1 MTGRGPTS
9 HDVARAAGVSQS
21 AVSRAFTPGASV
33 SPEMRARI
41 EKVAAMLGYRPSRLP
56 GIMRRG
62 KSGIVAVVVGGFYN
76 PFHTMTLESFTR
88 ALTSAGRQVMLVQVE
103 SDRDLDEAVGDLVAL
118 NIDGVVSALS
128 ISSPE
133 VAAVLDRHR
142 LPIVTL
148 NSAIESEWVRAVN
161 SDNKETGRQAART
174 LHASGSQEFA
184 SVMGPID
191 TLSHSA
197 RPEGFTEVLRKLGIV
212 KVEALHGG
220 YDYGW
225 GREAGS
231 LLLAQPRRP
240 DGVFCGNDL
249 IAAGIIDLWAEHGL
263 HAPDDFRIIGCDNI
277 PFAAWPA
284 YDLTSFDQRSDDMAS
299 FAIDALCRTDAA
311 PLKRMIVPTALVRRS
326 SC

>member
-1 MTGRGPTS
+1 
-9 HDVARAAGVSQS
+9 
-21 AVSRAFTPGASV
+21 
-33 SPEMRARI
+33 MRARI

-128 ISSPE
+128 ISSSE

-174 LHASGSQEFA
+174 LHASGSQEFE
-184 SVMGPID
+184 
-191 TLSHSA
+191 
-197 RPEGFTEVLRKLGIV
+197 RN
-212 KVEALHGG
+212 
-220 YDYGW
+220 
-225 GREAGS
+225 GS
-231 LLLAQPRRP
+231 DRHAQPFRP
-240 DGVFCGNDL
+240 SGR
-249 IAAGIIDLWAEHGL
+249 L
-263 HAPDDFRIIGCDNI
+263 HRSTAQTWDCESRS
-277 PFAAWPA
+277 AAWR
-284 YDLTSFDQRSDDMAS
+284 L
-299 FAIDALCRTDAA
+299 
-311 PLKRMIVPTALVRRS
+311 
-326 SC
+326 